1 MRVSNPRLFFPIV
14 TLAVFAFVVGL
25 ASSNFANAQQRQV
38 TVASLDAMPR
48 YDTNRNLILPA
59 DYRRWILVGS
69 SLGLSYSEGGQGSHQ
84 MFNTTLMEPGA
95 YRHFVETGTLREGTM
110 LALIGQG
117 IGTNATPARQGQ
129 FATGVHMVEMAV
141 KDSKRVPE
149 GWTYYGFGGPM
160 AGGYRTSAAP
170 QPKANCYDCHATHAA
185 RDNVFIQFYGL
196 LNEAMPTKR

>member
-14 TLAVFAFVVGL
+14 TLAVFAFVIAL
-25 ASSNFANAQQRQV
+25 ASSNFANAQQRQA
-38 TVASLDAMPR
+38 TVASPEAMPQ
-48 YDTNRNLILPA
+48 YDANRSLILPA

-69 SLGLSYSEGGQGSHQ
+69 SLGLSYSESGQGSHQ

-95 YRHFVETGTLREGTM
+95 YRHFVETGTFREGTM

-117 IGTNATPARQGQ
+117 IGTNTTPARQGQ
-129 FATGVHMVEMAV
+129 FATDVHMVEMAV

-149 GWTYYGFGGPM
+149 GWAYYGFGGPM

-170 QPKANCYDCHATHAA
+170 QPKANCYDCHAKHAA
-185 RDNVFIQFYGL
+185 RDNVFMQFYGL
-196 LNEAMPTKR
+196 LNEAMPIKR